1 MTSCECNREGP
12 QWQTEVFLSC
22 NKIAIT
28 LAQGSLPQTDT
39 LQLQW
44 EQNEFLLHLIIFPGD
59 FRSMPNMMLPPE
71 ERNLTPEQVEALDR
85 RRDWGLTLQ
94 VIAGQ
99 FAVISTL
106 LSLWAGQDLTYSP
119 GWAHPMAY
127 YMAIAVSIVLVAG
140 SVGTYMRRGT
150 VRID

>member
-1 MTSCECNREGP
+1 MNSKQVTSCECNREGP

-71 ERNLTPEQVEALDR
+71 ERNLTPEQVEAL
-85 RRDWGLTLQ
+85 
-94 VIAGQ
+94 IAVATGDLPCRSSL
-99 FAVISTL
+99 ASL
-106 LSLWAGQDLTYSP
+106 LS
-119 GWAHPMAY
+119 
-127 YMAIAVSIVLVAG
+127 
-140 SVGTYMRRGT
+140 SVRCFHSGP
-150 VRID
+150 VKI